1 MILSYCPRSEGIILS
16 LWVFLMIFHISFL
29 LLIIGHLELIDDFSV
44 FQIFEHE
51 IFIGKGFVG
60 LILSV
65 SLLYFF
71 FRRLVTPNKELSVPE
86 DYFLLMLLF
95 LTVLFGSEMDWARTW
110 YDYGEMSVEDY
121 REYLSSLLY
130 LRPALPESVLLVR
143 AFIHACA
150 SRLFREPVFNVL
162 PFQQDYALLFLA
174 AHEQTEEGLAM
185 DQAMRN
191 DLLKLFRGKLN
202 QAMTFYLETCSRC
215 GVCTEACHVYAS
227 MPKVKYIAA
236 YRAEIV
242 RRIYKKYFKGQGK
255 VCSTLGESKELTEM
269 ALEELYEA
277 AYSCTG
283 CRRCMVFCPFGID
296 TQMIMSIA
304 KLLLVGAHAE
314 PEILTLLADT
324 SITKGESLDIFK
336 EGFLQGIKNL
346 ESEVVKKWKIEA
358 GEKAIPVDVEGAD
371 LLYVALAGAHSIIP
385 AAAVFNAAGENWTLS
400 FFEAVNFGAFV
411 GDPTKTKLIL
421 DRIMNEAKR
430 LKVKEV
436 CICECGTAFR
446 VMKQLS
452 GKQPFKVSSIT
463 QVHARYL
470 KEGRIRVSKSETG
483 KPLPIMIPVRWH
495 ETAASS
501 MNPDMS

>member
-1 MILSYCPRSEGIILS
+1 
-16 LWVFLMIFHISFL
+16 
-29 LLIIGHLELIDDFSV
+29 
-44 FQIFEHE
+44 
-51 IFIGKGFVG
+51 
-60 LILSV
+60 
-65 SLLYFF
+65 
-71 FRRLVTPNKELSVPE
+71 
-86 DYFLLMLLF
+86 
-95 LTVLFGSEMDWARTW
+95 
-110 YDYGEMSVEDY
+110 
-121 REYLSSLLY
+121 
-130 LRPALPESVLLVR
+130 
-143 AFIHACA
+143 
-150 SRLFREPVFNVL
+150 
-162 PFQQDYALLFLA
+162 
-174 AHEQTEEGLAM
+174 M

-255 VCSTLGESKELTEM
+255 ICSTLGESKELTEL

-304 KLLLVGAHAE
+304 KILLVGAHAE
-314 PEILTLLADT
+314 PEMLTLLADM
-324 SITKGESLDIFK
+324 SVTKGESLEIFK

-346 ESEVVKKWKIEA
+346 ESEVVKKWKTEA
-358 GEKAIPVDVEGAD
+358 GESAIPIDVEGAD
-371 LLYVALAGAHSIIP
+371 LLYVALAGVHSIIP
-385 AAAVFNAAGENWTLS
+385 AAAIFNAAGEHWTLS

-421 DRIMNEAKR
+421 DRIINEAKR

-470 KEGRIRVSKSETG
+470 KEGRIRVKKSETG
-483 KPLPIMIPVRWH
+483 ETITYHDPCQMARNGGIMDEPRYVLSHLTDNFRDMTDDPRYNWCCGGGGGLVALGD
-495 ETAASS
+495 ETLDFRMKSSRVKADQVKKTGASILTTACENCHTQLSNLNDHYKMGVDVQFLSS
-501 MNPDMS
+501 MVANALVQ